1 MVAMRSSRW
10 LTVQQSS
17 CESVSLVIDS
27 SDANEAL
34 SIAVN
39 RRHGALI
46 AAIGSWIA
54 LSVAPAGA
62 QQEPTPS
69 PTPLPALAMSRVTA
83 EAQALEPRLDDIE
96 GLIDTGGGFEELE
109 ARIAKLRDT
118 VTERLRLTE
127 PDRLPLLRQ
136 RQRRA
141 LIQEWQTYRDRSLAI
156 EAQLQESI
164 ADFGAIRDELQMAQ
178 EVWDATEEAA
188 SHEDAPPAVIAR
200 ITSIRDRL
208 GDTRRQV
215 KNVRATGLTILDEFV
230 RERAELDAV
239 LDRLVASEQDVWD
252 HALTIE
258 SAPLW
263 RVFDRPQ
270 EPARAALV
278 ATEAAAS
285 IASTDE
291 ALAYV
296 ERERDRLI
304 LVGVIF
310 AALLAVLLVAGRV
323 LERADVDA
331 DARPRVAAAADR
343 PISGAILA
351 TMLLSMWMLPGLPP
365 LLNEVLVLAMVLS
378 WAMLIVRIVDPIRRR
393 YMLVLAG
400 LVMADRYLALI
411 LQSPAAARTTLF
423 VVSVAAAATTAWILR
438 TRPSELE
445 SPAQGWG
452 QLARRSVPLL
462 LVSFSVGA
470 LANLFGAVVLADLLT
485 RRVLVIVTLALLFY
499 PATLVFDALVL
510 VILRRRGPRL
520 FQAVL
525 ANAETLERWVLRL
538 IHFGAFLLWLDFSL
552 RYFGLSEASWAWCRK
567 ALATRLGFGESG
579 VTIGGIVT
587 VVGVFVA
594 TLLVSRILPPA
605 PPARRLPSS
614 RTAPWRPGRHL
625 DADPLRHD
633 RCRSGHGAAGRR
645 GGFLQPGLHRRRPG
659 RGHRLRFA
667 ERRRQFRVGPDPDL
681 RASHPGRGFG
691 QAGRV
696 PGQGEDHRHP
706 FQRGPGPSTAG
717 TSSCPTAISCPSPC
731 STGRGPTCAGDC
743 GSRSLSS
750 TEAIL
755 TACWRSLGRPPLTM
769 RWCSKSQF
777 RSLLFDGFSETGLH
791 FALQCWVP
799 IANIIVRPQRAAS
812 GDLRCAHGR
821 GHRHARHTTE
831 CGSATGVAARKTR
844 PIEPVAVVGVLGG
857 RADLAKARLATF
869 LIPCHPERAC
879 ESRGPPL
886 EVNGLHRIGH
896 PGAGTTTDSG
906 RGPRKQPRTEL
917 LWSTGGS
924 PTPACRRVRRWSRL
938 RSGSPPGGGE

>member
-594 TLLVSRILPPA
+594 TLLVSRILRQLLQHDVFPRVALPRGVPDAISTLIRYAMIGAALVMA
-605 PPARRLPSS
+605 PLAAGVDFSSLAFIAGGLGVGIGFGLQNVVANFVSGLILIFERPIQVGDSVKLGEFLGKVKTIGIRSSVVQTFDGGDVILPNSDLVSQPMLNWTRTDLRRRLRVEIIVEHGSDPH
-614 RTAPWRPGRHL
+614 RVLEILGQAA
-625 DADPLRHD
+625 ADHE
-633 RCRSGHGAAGRR
+633 AV
-645 GGFLQPGLHRRRPG
+645 
-659 RGHRLRFA
+659 FA
-667 ERRRQFRVGPDPDL
+667 EPEP
-681 RASHPGRGFG
+681 H
-691 QAGRV
+691 
-696 PGQGEDHRHP
+696 
-706 FQRGPGPSTAG
+706 
-717 TSSCPTAISCPSPC
+717 
-731 STGRGPTCAGDC
+731 
-743 GSRSLSS
+743 
-750 TEAIL
+750 
-755 TACWRSLGRPPLTM
+755 
-769 RWCSKSQF
+769 
-777 RSLLFDGFSETGLH
+777 LLFDGFSETGLH

-799 IANIIVRPQRAAS
+799 IANLIAAPS
-812 GDLRCAHGR
+812 EL
-821 GHRHARHTTE
+821 
-831 CGSATGVAARKTR
+831 
-844 PIEPVAVVGVLGG
+844 
-857 RADLAKARLATF
+857 RLAIYDA
-869 LIPCHPERAC
+869 LMAEGIGMPSARQ
-879 ESRGPPL
+879 S
-886 EVNGLHRIGH
+886 VNL
-896 PGAGTTTDSG
+896 
-906 RGPRKQPRTEL
+906 
-917 LWSTGGS
+917 
-924 PTPACRRVRRWSRL
+924 RR
-938 RSGSPPGGGE
+938 E